1 MTVVRRLA
9 VNRPEQI
16 ELFDDLGRLE
26 IENFSDGA
34 LQFFFVHFAG
44 AEGIDT
50 HAHGFGMTDGI
61 SELNLASIRQ
71 AGCDNIL
78 CDPPAH
84 VSCAAIYLRRV
95 FSGERSATVPS
106 HSAIGIAND
115 LTPRYTC
122 ITFGT
127 ADHEPAS
134 GVDQVGR

>member
-1 MTVVRRLA
+1 MTVVGGVA
-9 VNRPEQI
+9 INWPQQI

-26 IENFSDGA
+26 IENFPDGA

-71 AGCDNIL
+71 ARCDNIL

-84 VSCAAIYLRRV
+84 VSCAAIYLRRI
-95 FSGERSATVPS
+95 FSGESSATVSS
-106 HSAIGIAND
+106 HSAIGIANA
-115 LTPRYTC
+115 LTACYTGVA
-122 ITFGT
+122 FGT
-127 ADHEPAS
+127 TDHKPACWI
-134 GVDQVGR
+134 D